1 MRTGIISRRDNAGV
15 TALYGRKSRW
25 SKGGRR
31 MCSGK
36 AEQCVSC
43 ENRTKVIDILG
54 KPVRV
59 KNYICSTDGVN
70 YRPKPEN
77 VQLQL
82 SVCPVSYC
90 PADCAF
96 CCAKGTKTR
105 QRIDTKHFA
114 EVMQR
119 LKEED
124 RVRGVK
130 ITGGE
135 PFTDVGL
142 LNEVVSI
149 LFEIFGFGLE
159 LAISTNGIG
168 LRRVHEI
175 KNLVHLETIHISR
188 HHYDDAVNRRLFGND
203 NIPGTEELKEIVNS
217 VSYKDLWVFNTMLLK
232 DTINSPEEAH
242 RFLDYSIEVGVPKV
256 GFMVCSPATPFAAE
270 QTIPYESVIRED
282 DPSMLFTR
290 GFFDYDFCHCSDG
303 VYASEDGRIIQ
314 FYGRSTK
321 MMDYGYSR
329 GLVYDSDNHLR
340 NGFGGEIIV

>member
-1 MRTGIISRRDNAGV
+1 MERCDT
-15 TALYGRKSRW
+15 
-25 SKGGRR
+25 
-31 MCSGK
+31 
-36 AEQCVSC
+36 C

-90 PADCAF
+90 PASCPF
-96 CCAKGTKTR
+96 CCAKATKTE
-105 QRIDTKHFA
+105 QRIDTEHFA
-114 EVMQR
+114 SVMRR
-119 LKEED
+119 LRAED

-142 LNEVVSI
+142 LNEVISI
-149 LFEIFGFGLE
+149 LFEIFGYDLE

-168 LRRVHEI
+168 LCRVHEI
-175 KNLVHLETIHISR
+175 KDLVHIETIHISR
-188 HHYDDAVNRRLFGND
+188 HHYNDAVNRQLFKNAD
-203 NIPGTEELKEIVNS
+203 IPGTEELKEIVNS

-232 DTINSPEEAH
+232 NAINSAEEAH
-242 RFLDYSIEVGVPKV
+242 KFLDYAIEVGVPKV
-256 GFMVCSPATPFAAE
+256 GFMVCSPVNAYAAA
-270 QTIPYESVIRED
+270 QSIPYESVIRED
-282 DPSMLFTR
+282 DPDLLFTR
-290 GFFDYDFCHCSDG
+290 GYYDYEFCHCSDG
-303 VYASEDGRIIQ
+303 VYVSQEGKIIQ

-321 MMDYGYSR
+321 MVDYGYSR
-329 GLVYDSDNHLR
+329 GLVYDADNRLR
-340 NGFGGEIIV
+340 DGFGGEIIA